1 MIFEE
6 TRKALKKLG
15 LPEGDAFDMP
25 SSDKRFPDGAHFRI
39 ECPTVNSSETVKAL
53 LDRST
58 EMGVTINRIT
68 ETFGIFRHTA
78 EEIKAYC
85 KLCHDYGCELLLSTG
100 PRATYDTGATV
111 LSPQGVRVSYRLRG
125 QEQLCRAIE
134 DIKRGYEY
142 GCLGFLIYDEGML
155 WVVNEMR
162 KNGDLPKEIIF
173 KTSAHLGHCNPA
185 SVKLL
190 KDLGADS
197 INPIRDLQIPMHAA
211 IRQAVGDTPL
221 DIHTDNPPGSGGFI
235 RTFEAPEIV
244 RVAAP
249 LHCKTGNSVIGGHG
263 EMTGA
268 TDGKRM
274 AEQAAIIVEIIKR
287 YYPEF
292 KQSGKNASDMR
303 IPKVV

>member
-6 TRKALKKLG
+6 TRKALKRLG
-15 LPEGDAFDMP
+15 LPEGDAFDLP

-39 ECPTVNSSETVKAL
+39 ECPTVNSAVAIEAL
-53 LDRST
+53 LNRSL
-58 EMGVTINRIT
+58 EMGITINRIT
-68 ETFGIFRHTA
+68 ETFGMFRHTR
-78 EEIKAYC
+78 EEIKEMC

-111 LSPQGVRVSYRLRG
+111 LSEQGVRVSYRLRG
-125 QEQLCRAIE
+125 QEQLIRAIE
-134 DIKRGYEY
+134 DIKRGYEL
-142 GCLGFLIYDEGML
+142 GCRGFLIYDEGML

-211 IRQAVGDTPL
+211 IRQAAGDTPL

-235 RTFEAPEIV
+235 RTYEAPEIV

-263 EMTGA
+263 QMTGA
-268 TDGKRM
+268 TEGKRM
-274 AEQAAIIVEIIKR
+274 AEQAAIIVEMINR
-287 YYPEF
+287 YYPDF
-292 KQSGKNASDMR
+292 KQSGKNVADMR
-303 IPKVV
+303 IPVVV

>member
-292 KQSGKNASDMR
+292 KQSGKNAPDMR
-303 IPKVV
+303 IPKIV

>member
-142 GCLGFLIYDEGML
+142 GCLGFLVYDEGML

-211 IRQAVGDTPL
+211 IRQALGDTPL